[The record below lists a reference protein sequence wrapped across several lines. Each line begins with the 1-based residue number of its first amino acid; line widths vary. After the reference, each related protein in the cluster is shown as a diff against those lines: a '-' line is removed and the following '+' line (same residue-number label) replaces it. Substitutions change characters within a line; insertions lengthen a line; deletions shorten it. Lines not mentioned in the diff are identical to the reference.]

1 MLLAS
6 SHLIWSLYTTMSTM
20 ESLGLPIMYALIFL
34 AIILAYCAL
43 RGLKLLKQ
51 MSEQPDPSTRRG
63 RLVSFLRDLPN
74 YRQTDIQQHNQTYI
88 VPNTVVR
95 QLPAPVVL
103 AADSLATYLAPVH
116 QGPVGVSGLHSG
128 ATLIFNGDLA
138 ATFPPPVLGAAV
150 PWPGAFGTMIDR
162 EFSKNFK
169 ADDSGIFSTGSQGRT
184 SLESLS
190 SSISNV

>member
-1 MLLAS
+1 
-6 SHLIWSLYTTMSTM
+6 
-20 ESLGLPIMYALIFL
+20 MYALIFL

-88 VPNTVVR
+88 VPNTV
-95 QLPAPVVL
+95 PVVL
-103 AADSLATYLAPVH
+103 AASSLATYLAPVH
-116 QGPVGVSGLHSG
+116 QGQATVGVSGHQGPTIGVSGLHSG
-128 ATLIFNGDLA
+128 ASHVIFNGDLA

-150 PWPGAFGTMIDR
+150 PWPGAFGTMIDW
-162 EFSKNFK
+162 EFSKNVK
-169 ADDSGIFSTGSQGRT
+169 ADDSGTFSTGSQGRS

-190 SSISNV
+190 SNTSNV

>member
-1 MLLAS
+1 
-6 SHLIWSLYTTMSTM
+6 MSTM
-20 ESLGLPIMYALIFL
+20 ESLALPIMYALIFL

-74 YRQTDIQQHNQTYI
+74 YRQTDIQQHNQTYN
-88 VPNTVVR
+88 VPNIVVR
-95 QLPAPVVL
+95 QPAPVVL
-103 AADSLATYLAPVH
+103 AANSLATYLAPVH

-128 ATLIFNGDLA
+128 AHVIFNGDLA
-138 ATFPPPVLGAAV
+138 ATFPPSVLGAAV

-169 ADDSGIFSTGSQGRT
+169 ADDSGIFSTGSQGRS

-190 SSISNV
+190 SNISNV

>member
-1 MLLAS
+1 
-6 SHLIWSLYTTMSTM
+6 MSTM

-88 VPNTVVR
+88 VPNTV
-95 QLPAPVVL
+95 PVVL
-103 AADSLATYLAPVH
+103 AASSLATYLAPVH
-116 QGPVGVSGLHSG
+116 QGQATVGVSGLHSG
-128 ATLIFNGDLA
+128 AHVIFNGDLA

-150 PWPGAFGTMIDR
+150 PWPGAFGTMIDQ
-162 EFSKNFK
+162 EFSKNIK
-169 ADDSGIFSTGSQGRT
+169 ADDSGIFSTGSKGRS

-190 SSISNV
+190 SNISNV

>member
-1 MLLAS
+1 
-6 SHLIWSLYTTMSTM
+6 MSTM

-88 VPNTVVR
+88 VPNTVQV
-95 QLPAPVVL
+95 PVVL
-103 AADSLATYLAPVH
+103 ATSSLTTYLAPVH
-116 QGPVGVSGLHSG
+116 QGQATVGVSGLHSG
-128 ATLIFNGDLA
+128 ASQVIFNGDLA

-162 EFSKNFK
+162 EFSKNSK
-169 ADDSGIFSTGSQGRT
+169 ADDSGIFSTGSQGRS

-190 SSISNV
+190 SNISNV